1 MRFAGSAPQ
10 AQFEYMLPFAYG
22 VGINRLCRSV
32 ERKEAASVLSRESHA
47 LKPVVSQFA
56 TLPHHPCDKLAQCA
70 LLLIPMRFAY
80 LDTAFLTEI
89 HVSCTLFGDIIR
101 RNAVQFARGGYLSRY
116 ANSVTNYL
124 KRIMEVQF
132 KSLFYIGRQIYLKWR
147 NFLLDFRIIK
157 QKMPVYRNEKT
168 NFFT

>member
-10 AQFEYMLPFAYG
+10 AQFEYMLPLAYG
-22 VGINRLCRSV
+22 VSIYRLCRSV
-32 ERKEAASVLSRESHA
+32 ERKEAASVLSREAHA

-56 TLPHHPCDKLAQCA
+56 TFPHHSCDKLAQCA

-89 HVSCTLFGDIIR
+89 HISCTLFGDVIR
-101 RNAVQFARGGYLSRY
+101 RNAVQFARGRYLSRH

-124 KRIMEVQF
+124 KRTMEVQF
-132 KSLFYIGRQIYLKWR
+132 KCLFYIGRQIYLKWR

-157 QKMPVYRNEKT
+157 QKMPVYRNKKT